1 MGLSCFTG
9 FSVDCGVRLGIV
21 LSSYLFALYIDSIVD
36 QVRNSCIG
44 CYLKG
49 LCMSVLLYADDILLI
64 SPSVSSVNKKISP
77 SVSSVNKKI
86 APSVSSVNKLLH
98 ICEQELTLLPKS
110 LHVYELALVSDTT
123 VAQYQL

>member
-64 SPSVSSVNKKISP
+64 SPSVSSVNKKI
-77 SVSSVNKKI
+77 

>member
-1 MGLSCFTG
+1 
-9 FSVDCGVRLGIV
+9 
-21 LSSYLFALYIDSIVD
+21 
-36 QVRNSCIG
+36 
-44 CYLKG
+44 
-49 LCMSVLLYADDILLI
+49 MSVLLYADDILLI